1 VNLLLRILEV
11 WSEPPCGARP
21 CPAWLVVLY
30 HLANLAITACYLA
43 IPGIVLY
50 YWRYRRDGISP
61 RRLWLVLAFLPV
73 QALSRVVRIDGFS
86 GIPFCVFAV
95 LDSVAAAVTIN
106 STLWLRP
113 KILHILRLP
122 SRDELHKLNGELQ
135 AKVLEIDKLHREER
149 RKNAQLLAEVESIRR
164 APGPSERSEQSW
176 IMAKHAALD
185 RIVEV
190 IRKAG

>member
-43 IPGIVLY
+43 IPSIVLY

-86 GIPFCVFAV
+86 GVPFCVFAI

-149 RKNAQLLAEVESIRR
+149 RKNAQLLAEVDSIRR

-176 IMAKHAALD
+176 ILAKHAALD

-190 IRKAG
+190 IKKAG

>member
-1 VNLLLRILEV
+1 MNLLLKLLEI

-43 IPGIVLY
+43 IPAIVLY

-73 QALSRVVRIDGFS
+73 QALSRLVRIDGFS
-86 GIPFCVFAV
+86 GIPFCVFAIV
-95 LDSVAAAVTIN
+95 DSVAAAVTIN
-106 STLWLRP
+106 SVVWLRP

-122 SRDELHKLNGELQ
+122 SRDELHRINNELHE
-135 AKVLEIDKLHREER
+135 KMLEIQVMHLQERE
-149 RKNAQLLAEVESIRR
+149 KNATLLAEVEKFRR
-164 APGPSERSEQSW
+164 TPSGPAEQSW
-176 IMAKHAALD
+176 VMAKHAALD

-190 IRKAG
+190 IKKAG